1 VTRERDEFDAALA
14 AARADMAE
22 RHLAAEPALLK
33 DLLKAARL
41 EPASRTRVVE
51 RARRLIETTRKP
63 AAIQGGLEPFL
74 QEYRLSGAEGIVL
87 LTLAE
92 SLLRVPDQATQDE
105 LIRDKLAQGDW
116 RSHLGA
122 SPSRLVNLASRALT
136 FSREWVEAVDGQ
148 QGVLARLLAAGGE
161 PLLRGAVAAAMK
173 IMASRFVM
181 GQTIEEA
188 VGRMDK
194 RFRYSF
200 DMLGEAALTCA
211 DAARYHDAY
220 RHAIRALGT
229 FASSSGD
236 PFGAPDV
243 SIKLSAL
250 HPRYE
255 EPQRRRVLPELTDR
269 LLELTVAAR
278 DAGLSVAIDAEE
290 AERLDLSLDIIA
302 KVLAAPELVGYEHF
316 GVVVQA
322 YQKRARP
329 VIEWAA
335 ALTQARRT
343 PLRIR
348 LVKGAYWDTEIKA
361 AQERGLEGY
370 PVFTRK
376 TATDVSYLACA
387 HALLAAPRIFPAF
400 ATHNALTVATLL
412 DWTGPRRDF
421 EFQRL
426 LGMGAGLYESLI
438 KEQGLACRIYAPVG
452 THGDL
457 LAYLA
462 RRLLENGANTSFVNQ
477 VTDPHTRIDDLLA
490 DPVAHVEAVNG
501 APHPRIPLPRDLFGS
516 ARRNSCGLDLRN
528 PAALA
533 ALNADLDLAF
543 ALSHDAAPLI
553 QGHIVSGPSRPV
565 TDPADRRRVVG
576 MVVEAIAA
584 DVERAMADAAR
595 GALAWSSTT
604 IEQRATCLERAA
616 DLLEGDRAALMALAI
631 REAGKT
637 IPDALGE
644 LREAVDLCRY
654 YAVEAR
660 RRLAPMPLPGPMGED
675 NLLSYAGRGVFV
687 CISPWNF
694 PLAIFIGQV
703 AAALVA
709 GNAVV
714 AKPAPQTPLIAYR
727 AVGLLHQ
734 AGIPAE
740 ALQLLPGGAEIGK
753 RLVADPRTA
762 GVAFTGSTAAARTI
776 ARSLAAREGGPI
788 VPFIAETGG
797 QNAMIVDSTAL
808 PEQVVRDVVTSA
820 FRSAGQRCSALR
832 VLYLQEEI
840 APTLIKMLEGAMTEL
855 IIGDPSRIETD
866 VGPVIDEA
874 ARGRL
879 EAHLASN
886 IGTTLC
892 RAPLG
897 EASAHGYFFPP
908 TLLAIDDIARLK
920 GEVFGPVAHVVR
932 WRGDRLADVI
942 GAVNATGY
950 GLTLG
955 IHSRI
960 GRNIAEITGRARVG
974 NIYVNR
980 SMIGAVVGVQPF
992 GGEGLS
998 GTGPKAGGPNYLARF
1013 ATERTLSVDTTSA
1026 GGNSKLMS
1034 LAEGN

>member
-1 VTRERDEFDAALA
+1 
-14 AARADMAE
+14 MAE

-136 FSREWVEAVDGQ
+136 FSREWVEAGDGQ

-161 PLLRGAVAAAMK
+161 PL
-173 IMASRFVM
+173 
-181 GQTIEEA
+181 
-188 VGRMDK
+188 
-194 RFRYSF
+194 
-200 DMLGEAALTCA
+200 
-211 DAARYHDAY
+211 
-220 RHAIRALGT
+220 
-229 FASSSGD
+229 
-236 PFGAPDV
+236 
-243 SIKLSAL
+243 
-250 HPRYE
+250 
-255 EPQRRRVLPELTDR
+255 RRRVLAELTDR

-477 VTDPHTRIDDLLA
+477 VTDPHTR
-490 DPVAHVEAVNG
+490 
-501 APHPRIPLPRDLFGS
+501 
-516 ARRNSCGLDLRN
+516 LDMC
-528 PAALA
+528 
-533 ALNADLDLAF
+533 D
-543 ALSHDAAPLI
+543 
-553 QGHIVSGPSRPV
+553 G
-565 TDPADRRRVVG
+565 
-576 MVVEAIAA
+576 
-584 DVERAMADAAR
+584 
-595 GALAWSSTT
+595 
-604 IEQRATCLERAA
+604 
-616 DLLEGDRAALMALAI
+616 
-631 REAGKT
+631 
-637 IPDALGE
+637 
-644 LREAVDLCRY
+644 
-654 YAVEAR
+654 
-660 RRLAPMPLPGPMGED
+660 
-675 NLLSYAGRGVFV
+675 
-687 CISPWNF
+687 
-694 PLAIFIGQV
+694 IGQ
-703 AAALVA
+703 
-709 GNAVV
+709 
-714 AKPAPQTPLIAYR
+714 Q
-727 AVGLLHQ
+727 
-734 AGIPAE
+734 
-740 ALQLLPGGAEIGK
+740 
-753 RLVADPRTA
+753 
-762 GVAFTGSTAAARTI
+762 
-776 ARSLAAREGGPI
+776 
-788 VPFIAETGG
+788 
-797 QNAMIVDSTAL
+797 
-808 PEQVVRDVVTSA
+808 
-820 FRSAGQRCSALR
+820 
-832 VLYLQEEI
+832 
-840 APTLIKMLEGAMTEL
+840 
-855 IIGDPSRIETD
+855 
-866 VGPVIDEA
+866 
-874 ARGRL
+874 
-879 EAHLASN
+879 
-886 IGTTLC
+886 
-892 RAPLG
+892 
-897 EASAHGYFFPP
+897 
-908 TLLAIDDIARLK
+908 
-920 GEVFGPVAHVVR
+920 
-932 WRGDRLADVI
+932 
-942 GAVNATGY
+942 
-950 GLTLG
+950 
-955 IHSRI
+955 
-960 GRNIAEITGRARVG
+960 
-974 NIYVNR
+974 
-980 SMIGAVVGVQPF
+980 
-992 GGEGLS
+992 
-998 GTGPKAGGPNYLARF
+998 
-1013 ATERTLSVDTTSA
+1013 
-1026 GGNSKLMS
+1026 
-1034 LAEGN
+1034 